1 MLAVSTPSID
11 SNQRR
16 HRGVPFASHRPTSCS
31 RRAVATTAAASSAND
46 RKHRTHYD
54 DHQVESDVTVENRMS
69 HKVPRRALISWRDVL
84 VFRLVTSRSLD
95 DDLESDDDSWD
106 ESEDERLNE
115 DEEDCSEA
123 GNCLWN
129 KRREEDNENDEE
141 EEEVEREPDDDLRW
155 WKSSEDKR
163 TWERHYWQADAAFR
177 RRFGCAIDTL
187 THPEI
192 QNSAGRGEAWWRTA
206 KFVLASLVLVCVL
219 VQVALVVSAS
229 SSMLSM
235 TTGRELA
242 VENDAALGDAC
253 SGSSEGKGGGSTST
267 KSDGQSGADLWPS
280 DPFLVPEYVHT
291 GLRLCAKLS
300 RRVVESE
307 HDTVATQHAL
317 RACNIAAN
325 FAPESSR
332 ESIEAHVLRGDLH
345 SLLLRYDRAEEDY
358 KSAATAVRSI
368 ARGTTNTLPLMEDLD
383 IKILANRWTQLF
395 VTKRYEEL
403 RREAK
408 ARVTRNSFVSA
419 ASNLEHAASELA
431 VDWLR
436 AFRQEKPILEVL
448 TLQRGWT
455 LRGLE
460 YEAFDGAL
468 TSV

>member
-95 DDLESDDDSWD
+95 DDSESDDDSWD

-115 DEEDCSEA
+115 DEEDCSEV
-123 GNCLWN
+123 GDCLWN
-129 KRREEDNENDEE
+129 KRREEDKENDEE
-141 EEEVEREPDDDLRW
+141 EGG
-155 WKSSEDKR
+155 
-163 TWERHYWQADAAFR
+163 AFR

-242 VENDAALGDAC
+242 VENDAALGDAW

-332 ESIEAHVLRGDLH
+332 ESIEAHVLRGDLQ

-395 VTKRYEEL
+395 MTKRYEEL

-431 VDWLR
+431 ADWLR
-436 AFRQEKPILEVL
+436 AFRQKKPILEVL